1 MPSTLAI
8 RRQIRSVRN
17 TKKITKAM
25 ELVSGAKMRKAVA
38 SALATRSYAH
48 CAWDLLQH
56 LATRVD
62 RALHPLLAVRPVRR
76 SAVIIISSNRG
87 LCGSFN
93 AQLAM
98 KGIGA
103 IRRAQEAGAQQVDI
117 ITFGRRARDTV
128 ARHGYTIHADFP
140 KADITTSIMDI
151 AGIIHV
157 ITQGFSDGSLD
168 RVDIVSSSF
177 VSSIKQN
184 IEAWQLLPLVTEGF
198 VRTGITESATKE
210 TAKKDSDF
218 SQFVFEPSE
227 QQVLGHI
234 IPRLLET
241 QIFQAVLETEASEHS
256 ARMMAMHNATEAAS
270 EMVGDLELTYNRVRQ
285 SAITQE
291 IAELSAGRAALE

>member
-1 MPSTLAI
+1 
-8 RRQIRSVRN
+8 
-17 TKKITKAM
+17 
-25 ELVSGAKMRKAVA
+25 MRKAVA
-38 SALATRSYAH
+38 AVLATRSYAR

-56 LATRVD
+56 LASRAD

-76 SAVIIISSNRG
+76 CAVVIISSNRG

-93 AQLAM
+93 TQLAL
-98 KGIGA
+98 KGIEA
-103 IRRAQEAGAQQVDI
+103 IRRAQDQGAQHVDI

-128 ARHGYTIHADFP
+128 ARHGYAIHADFP
-140 KADITTSIMDI
+140 KADITTSVSDI
-151 AGIIHV
+151 AGIIHL
-157 ITQGFSDGSLD
+157 ITRGYANGSLD
-168 RVDIVSSSF
+168 RVDIVSSAF
-177 VSSIKQN
+177 VSSVKQQ
-184 IEAWQLLPLVTEGF
+184 IESWQLLPLITDHTA
-198 VRTGITESATKE
+198 RSGITEAATNE
-210 TAKKDSDF
+210 GGNDTTDF

-227 QQVLGHI
+227 QHVLGHI

-270 EMVGDLELTYNRVRQ
+270 DMVGELELTYNRVRQ